1 MTESTLNLTNMGKAK
16 WRTVAVAGLCISS
29 IVVVMAGYSYAQ
41 ETAPATSVQVSSAPE
56 NPQSNATPGAPQP
69 ITFADALQRA
79 RAIHPQTQAAFTAA
93 GLAHQDLVQ
102 SRAALLPNVNYNMSA
117 IYTQPTTPGSDTQV
131 FIANNGIHEY
141 LAQGNVHQ
149 NLSLQMFADYSR
161 AAAAQAV
168 ARAKV
173 EMALRGLTIVV
184 AKAYYG
190 YLSVQHKYEIAQRA
204 NEEAHRLLGISQRL
218 LNGGGV

>member
-117 IYTQPTTPGSDTQV
+117 IYTQPTTRGSDTQV

-141 LAQGNVHQ
+141 IAQGNVHK
-149 NLSLQMFADYSR
+149 NLSLTTFADYSR
-161 AAAAQAV
+161 AAAAQAE
-168 ARAKV
+168 AGAKS
-173 EMALRGLTIVV
+173 EIALCGLTVTV
-184 AKAYYG
+184 AQAYYG
-190 YLSVQHKYEIAQRA
+190 YIAAQRKYEIAQGA
-204 NEEAHRLLGISQRL
+204 NEVAQRFVGITAKL
-218 LNGGGV
+218 AN